1 MKKLLLLLVI
11 AATISACGDGKK
23 ETNASLDG
31 KKKELEKL
39 KTEAG
44 TLADKIKKLEKEI
57 SAQDTANGKVETA
70 RIVGTTVLATQNFTH
85 YIDLQGRVDA
95 DNISYVSPRFGPGQV
110 KAIYVKKGDIVKK
123 GQLLLKLDDAIVKQS
138 VFAAVKGLEAL
149 KTQLAFAKDIY
160 NRQNNLWSQGIGTE
174 VQLLSAK
181 NNVET
186 LEKQLEASKENI
198 KVAEEQLKGTN
209 IYADVNGIADEV
221 NVRVGET
228 FTGFM
233 GQQPQIK
240 LVNTASLKVV
250 TDVPENYS
258 SKVRIGSKTVI
269 VLPDVNKTYNSSVYL
284 AGKVINPNNRSFE
297 INMHIPFDGLV
308 RPNQIAQ
315 VKIQDYAASN
325 AIAIPVNT
333 VQTDE
338 KGKYVYVAVKENNKV
353 VARKKAIA
361 VGELYGQLIEVR
373 TGLVAG
379 DVLVTE
385 GYQTIYEG
393 QELKTNIK

>member
-1 MKKLLLLLVI
+1 MKKILLLLI
-11 AATISACGDGKK
+11 ISATLAACGGGKK
-23 ETNASLDG
+23 ETNATLSD
-31 KKKELEKL
+31 KKTNLEKL
-39 KTEAG
+39 KKEASD
-44 TLADKIKKLEKEI
+44 LAAKIKTLEKEI
-57 SAQDTANGKVETA
+57 AATDTASGKLETA
-70 RIVGTTVLATQNFTH
+70 RIVGTAVLATQNFTH

-95 DNISYVSPRFGPGQV
+95 DNISYVSPRFGPAQV
-110 KAIYVKKGDIVKK
+110 KALYVKKGDVVQK
-123 GQLLLKLDDAIVKQS
+123 GQLLVKLDDAIVKQS
-138 VFAAVKGLEAL
+138 VAAAVKGLETL
-149 KTQLAFAKDIY
+149 KTQLAFARDIY

-181 NNVET
+181 TNVET
-186 LEKQLEASKENI
+186 LEKQLEAAKENI
-198 KVAEEQLKGTN
+198 KVAEEQLKGTS
-209 IYADVNGIADEV
+209 IYADVNGIAEEV

-228 FTGFM
+228 FTGFI

-240 LVNTASLKVV
+240 LVNTATLKVV

-258 SKVRIGSKTVI
+258 NKVKVGSKTVI
-269 VLPDVNKTYNSSVYL
+269 VLPDVNKTYNASVYL

-297 INMHIPFDGLV
+297 INMRIPFDGLV

-338 KGKYVYVAVKENNKV
+338 KGKYVYVAVKENNKM

-373 TGLVAG
+373 NGLAAG
-379 DVLVTE
+379 DILVTE

-393 QELKTNIK
+393 QELKTDIK

>member
-1 MKKLLLLLVI
+1 MKKILLLLI
-11 AATISACGDGKK
+11 ISATLAACGGGKK
-23 ETNASLDG
+23 ETNATLSD
-31 KKKELEKL
+31 KKTNLEKL
-39 KTEAG
+39 KKEASD
-44 TLADKIKKLEKEI
+44 LAAKIKTLEKEI
-57 SAQDTANGKVETA
+57 AATDTANGKLETA
-70 RIVGTTVLATQNFTH
+70 RIVGTAVLATQNFTH

-95 DNISYVSPRFGPGQV
+95 DNISYVSPRFGPAQV
-110 KAIYVKKGDIVKK
+110 KALYVKKGDVVQK
-123 GQLLLKLDDAIVKQS
+123 GQLLVKLDDAIVKQS
-138 VFAAVKGLEAL
+138 VAAAVKGLETL
-149 KTQLAFAKDIY
+149 KTQLAFARDIY

-181 NNVET
+181 TNVET
-186 LEKQLEASKENI
+186 LEKQLEAAKENI
-198 KVAEEQLKGTN
+198 KVAEEQLKGTS
-209 IYADVNGIADEV
+209 IYADVNGIAEEV

-228 FTGFM
+228 FTGFI

-240 LVNTASLKVV
+240 LVNTATLKVV

-258 SKVRIGSKTVI
+258 NKVKVGSKTVI
-269 VLPDVNKTYNSSVYL
+269 VLPDVNKTYNASVYL

-297 INMHIPFDGLV
+297 INMRIPFDGLV

-338 KGKYVYVAVKENNKV
+338 KGKYVYVAVKENNKM

-373 TGLVAG
+373 NGLAAG
-379 DVLVTE
+379 DILVTE

-393 QELKTNIK
+393 QELKTDIK